1 MKPKIID
8 FEEIDSTNNELRRMI
23 ERGEATD
30 MMLICTGYQT
40 AGRGQVGNSWE
51 SERGKNLLMSMYLKP
66 HDLDVHNQFYFSKAV
81 SNAFTETIESI
92 TKEVSIKWPN
102 DIYIGDKKLAGI
114 LIENNLRRTKIYE
127 SIVGIG
133 LNVNQTTFLSDAP
146 NPISLKQITGEEL
159 NPIDIATDFANN
171 MVKWKQLVD
180 NGDFEPID
188 EKYNSQLYRS
198 VGMHQYH
205 DANGTFEAA
214 IEGISPEG
222 FLLLRDSNK
231 KLRSYAFKEVTFDL

>member
-1 MKPKIID
+1 MR
-8 FEEIDSTNNELRRMI
+8 LQR
-23 ERGEATD
+23 
-30 MMLICTGYQT
+30 Q
-40 AGRGQVGNSWE
+40 
-51 SERGKNLLMSMYLKP
+51 LKAS
-66 HDLDVHNQFYFSKAV
+66 Q
-81 SNAFTETIESI
+81 
-92 TKEVSIKWPN
+92 EVSIKWPN

-214 IEGISPEG
+214 IEGISPKG
-222 FLLLRDSNK
+222 FLLRATAIKNL
-231 KLRSYAFKEVTFDL
+231 EVTHSKRSLSIYKSPFKYENI